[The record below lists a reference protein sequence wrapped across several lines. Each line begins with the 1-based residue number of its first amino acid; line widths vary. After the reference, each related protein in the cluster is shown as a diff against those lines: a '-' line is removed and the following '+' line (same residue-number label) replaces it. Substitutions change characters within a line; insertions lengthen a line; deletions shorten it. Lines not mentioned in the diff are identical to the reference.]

1 MVNFMNI
8 LRLISIIFLL
18 TSSGLFVL
26 AKDKPP
32 EPTTWNE
39 NLKELLYDEDEIIL
53 DGSDFFSLQTPYRA
67 LDAAIV
73 PITVNFKQ
81 DQKIDRYVKSLI
93 LVVDENP
100 SPVVSKFKFN
110 TKTGNA
116 SLTTRIRVDKYTYVR
131 AIAEMNDNSK
141 YMVANYVKAAGGCS
155 APSLG
160 DIDSI
165 MARLGKMKMKFIK
178 TEEKNSINKAEFL
191 ISHPNF
197 SGLQFNQL
205 TRSEIPAHFV
215 NSVVVKQDDEII
227 FEASPDIS
235 LSEDPSFIFNY
246 RDSGG
251 PLVVDVE
258 DSDGKKFSA
267 EFSSSDIALSD

>member
-1 MVNFMNI
+1 MSSVNIF
-8 LRLISIIFLL
+8 RLVSIVFFL
-18 TSSGLFVL
+18 TFTGLAVF
-26 AKDKPP
+26 AKDNPP
-32 EPTTWNE
+32 DPITWNE
-39 NLKELLYDEDEIIL
+39 NLKELLYDDDEVFL

-73 PITVNFKQ
+73 PITINFTQ
-81 DQKIDRYVKSLI
+81 DQKIDNYVKSLI
-93 LVVDENP
+93 IIVDENP
-100 SPVVSKFKFN
+100 SPVVSRFTFN

-160 DIDSI
+160 DMDSV

-178 TEEKNSINKAEFL
+178 TGEKNSLNKAEFL

-215 NSVVVKQDDEII
+215 NSVVIKQDSEII
-227 FEASPDIS
+227 FEAFPDIS

-251 PLVVDVE
+251 PLVVEVE
-258 DSDGKKFSA
+258 DSDGQKFSG
-267 EFSSSDIALSD
+267 EFSSSNIAFSE

>member
-1 MVNFMNI
+1 MNI

-18 TSSGLFVL
+18 TSTGLVVL
-26 AKDKPP
+26 ARDKPP

-73 PITVNFKQ
+73 PITVEFKQ
-81 DQKIDRYVKSLI
+81 DQKIDKHVKSLI
-93 LVVDENP
+93 LIVDENP

-131 AIAEMNDNSK
+131 VIAEMNDNSK

-178 TEEKNSINKAEFL
+178 TGEKDSINKAEFL

-215 NSVVVKQDDEII
+215 NSVVIKQDDEII
-227 FEASPDIS
+227 FEAFPDIS

-258 DSDGKKFSA
+258 DSDGQKFSA
-267 EFSSSDIALSD
+267 EFSSSNIALSE